1 MSWRNL
7 LGAVAF
13 TGVFAAAFLA
23 GDGRQHFL
31 NGIGLVLVVSG
42 TLGATFLSF
51 PVAALGS
58 AFRVAWNTYRIAPMA
73 AGEIVEALIDISLR
87 SRRDGFLSL
96 ERIEQ
101 KTDVSFLKSALGM
114 LVDGYEEREMRD
126 VLTTEMYFFR
136 RRRQEHERVFRH
148 MARLA
153 PAFGVAGSVVG
164 LIGMLMG
171 LGDTGVILKTIP
183 LALTSTLYGIV
194 LCNLALTPIAESIHF
209 KTQQELLLQKLIIEG
224 VVAIRQEGN
233 SQKLERKLTS
243 FLTPS
248 ARLGSQRS
256 FEQIRQKYR
265 RLQLGEDSVPAS

>member
-7 LGAVAF
+7 LGAFAF
-13 TGVFAAAFLA
+13 TAIFVAAFLL
-23 GDGRQHFL
+23 GEGREYFL
-31 NGIGLVLVVSG
+31 NGVGIVIVVSG

-51 PVAALGS
+51 PATALSS
-58 AFRVAWNTYRIAPMA
+58 ALRVAWNAYRVKPLA

-96 ERIEQ
+96 DRIEQ

-148 MARLA
+148 VARLA

-171 LGDTGVILKTIP
+171 LGDTGIILKTIP

-194 LCNLALTPIAESIHF
+194 LCNLVLTPIAESIHF
-209 KTQQELLLQKLIIEG
+209 KTQQELLLQKLIVEG
-224 VVAIRQEGN
+224 VVAIRQERN

-256 FEQIRQKYR
+256 FAQIRQKYR
-265 RLQLGEDSVPAS
+265 RLRLGEEPAPTP

>member
-1 MSWRNL
+1 MSWKNFL
-7 LGAVAF
+7 AAVACTAGF
-13 TGVFAAAFLA
+13 LAAFL
-23 GDGRQHFL
+23 GGEGWQHYL
-31 NGIGLVLVVSG
+31 NGIGISIVISG
-42 TLGATFLSF
+42 TLAATFLSV
-51 PVAALGS
+51 PMPALRS
-58 AFRVAWNTYRIAPMA
+58 ACRVAWNTYRIEPIAPA
-73 AGEIVEALIDISLR
+73 QVVEALIDISLR

-96 ERIEQ
+96 ERIEK

-171 LGDTGVILKTIP
+171 LGDTAVILKTIP

-194 LCNLALTPIAESIHF
+194 LCHLVLTPIAESIHC
-209 KTQQELLLQKLIIEG
+209 KTEQELLLQKLIVEG
-224 VVAIRQEGN
+224 VVAIRQERN
-233 SQKLERKLTS
+233 SHRLERKLNS
-243 FLTPS
+243 FLTPA
-248 ARLGSQRS
+248 ARGGNQRT
-256 FEQIRQKYR
+256 FEQIRRKYR
-265 RLQLGEDSVPAS
+265 RLQLEEEPAAP